1 MNKITTTAGLLA
13 LGAVSLKAQVY
24 APAAGSQEATK
35 PWTVSAVLRGFYDDN
50 YTTSPKDTKGIA
62 GSRRDSFG
70 FEVSPSAN
78 VSMIMDQTAFSLG
91 YVYSLR
97 WYEDREDDSFDQ
109 SHQVNAKLS
118 HAFSPRYKID
128 VTDSFAIAQ
137 EPGII
142 QDAGSPQATF
152 LRTEGDNIRN
162 NAAGSFSA
170 GITENLALVFGYS
183 NLYYDY
189 DQEGKDLQ
197 GSPFFGLNS
206 ESALLDRVEHMFTLN
221 ARQVILPKTVGV
233 AGYQFQIVDYTS
245 NDRIGIP
252 GFAGLNYPAEARDST
267 SHFFYL
273 GVDQGFTPTLNG
285 SIRAGVQYT
294 EYDNLDEILAPIPRP
309 DDSQW
314 TPYLDANITWAY
326 LPGGS
331 AQLGVKHQRNQ
342 TDVGMMLLPSGVTPP
357 ILDAESTTV
366 YGSVS
371 HRIFGGAGHG
381 LVASLIGQYQH
392 SNYENSVSPDFSD
405 DYLGAGVNLTY
416 DINRWVAAEIGYNY
430 DRLNSDLDNP
440 EAGGIPRSYTRNR
453 VYIGIRG
460 TY

>member
-35 PWTVSAVLRGFYDDN
+35 PWTISAVLRGFYDDN
-50 YTTSPKDTKGIA
+50 YTTSPNEAKGIA
-62 GSRRDSFG
+62 AGKRDSFG

-97 WYEDREDDSFDQ
+97 WFEDRDDDPIDQ

-128 VTDSFAIAQ
+128 VSDSFAIAQ

-189 DQEGKDLQ
+189 EQEGEDLS
-197 GSPFFGLNS
+197 GFPFFGLNS
-206 ESALLDRVEHMFTLN
+206 QSALLDRVEHMGTFNL
-221 ARQVILPKTVGV
+221 RQVILPKTVGV
-233 AGYQFQIVDYTS
+233 AGYQFQYVDYTS
-245 NDRIGIP
+245 NDRIGVP
-252 GFAGLNYPAEARDST
+252 FLGSYPAEARESY
-267 SHFFYL
+267 SHYAYI
-273 GVDQGFTPTLNG
+273 GVDQGITATLNG
-285 SIRAGVQYT
+285 SIRAGVQYSK
-294 EYDNLDEILAPIPRP
+294 YDNLDEIPAPIPRP
-309 DDSQW
+309 DDHEW
-314 TPYLDANITWAY
+314 TPYVDANVTWAY

-342 TDVGMMLLPSGVTPP
+342 TDVGILLSPNGITPP
-357 ILDAESTTV
+357 IIDAESTTV

-392 SNYENSVSPDFSD
+392 SNYENSVTPDFAD
-405 DYLGAGVNLTY
+405 DYFAAGVNLTY
-416 DINRWVAAEIGYNY
+416 DINRWLAAEVGYNY
-430 DRLNSDLDNP
+430 DRLESDLDNP
-440 EAGGIPRSYTRNR
+440 EAGGIPRSYSRNR